1 MKRKEA
7 YFMALQKYTKE
18 WLEELC
24 ADSYSYAE
32 VLRKAGRAQAGGSQ
46 RTLKNKIE
54 EFGIDISHFTGQR
67 WQQAPQFKEKYSPEN
82 LFVKNSPAAFVTIR
96 KYLLKYDLIKYECS
110 ECGCDGFWRGKKI
123 SLELHH
129 IDGDHN
135 NNELN
140 NLTFLC
146 PNCHA
151 ITDNYGG
158 KHNIGQERVK

>member
-1 MKRKEA
+1 
-7 YFMALQKYTKE
+7 MALKKYTKE

-46 RTLKNKIE
+46 NTLKKKIE
-54 EFGIDISHFTGQR
+54 EFDIDISHFTGQR
-67 WQQAPQFKEKYSPEN
+67 WQHSPVFQEKYTPEN
-82 LFVKNSPAAFVTIR
+82 LFVKNSSVSNQTIR
-96 KYLLKYDLIKYECS
+96 KYLVKYDLIPYVCS
-110 ECGCDGFWRGKKI
+110 ECGCDGNWRGYV
-123 SLELHH
+123 LALQLHH
-129 IDGDHN
+129 KDGDHS

-151 ITDNYGG
+151 ITENYGG
-158 KHNIGQERVK
+158 KNNIGQKRVK